1 MSSSIL
7 EDSKGEDDF
16 HLLIDMDAEQE
27 SSQSNEEQQK
37 ILKKIFEEFKNKNDN
52 QNNQGKKLCS
62 SYVLKRLPNNKKVY
76 SKTNP
81 DGTTTETQ
89 VEKEPSGREKII
101 QTRYDKNNKVISRK
115 VFYNINISNQNNNNN
130 QNNINIQ
137 NNNNNNNNNRINN
150 NNGMN
155 NRNRGHIFRAGN
167 GFTIETKYEALPN
180 GRKKEIK
187 IIRDENDIVVD
198 VQEDE
203 IFENNYMNMNMNQN
217 NMYRN
222 NNMNPYM
229 PMPMNN
235 MMNNNMGRNMPM
247 NNNGY
252 NPMNMG
258 MMNMN
263 MGMNNM
269 NMGMMNMNMGMNNM
283 NMGMNNMNSMPPMM
297 NNFGNPYMNMMMPMP
312 MFMPNPPNCV
322 DPNILNSLPENEVSD
337 ASKMDPDSRNCVIC
351 LEDFKDKEKTI
362 ALPCIH
368 VFHSECIKSWLGTH
382 NCCPTCKFEL
392 TYQNINSHQM

>member
-16 HLLIDMDAEQE
+16 HLLIDMDTEQE
-27 SSQSNEEQQK
+27 SPQSSEEQQK
-37 ILKKIFEEFKNKNDN
+37 ILKKIFEEFKNKNNN

-130 QNNINIQ
+130 NQNNNNIQ
-137 NNNNNNNNNRINN
+137 NNNNNNNNNHINNN

-203 IFENNYMNMNMNQN
+203 IFENNYMNMNMNPN

-222 NNMNPYM
+222 NNMNSYM

-235 MMNNNMGRNMPM
+235 MMNNNMGGNMPM

-252 NPMNMG
+252 NPMNVG

-263 MGMNNM
+263 MGMM
-269 NMGMMNMNMGMNNM
+269 NMNM

-312 MFMPNPPNCV
+312 MGMPMFMPPQNGV
-322 DPNILNSLPENEVSD
+322 DPNILNCLHENEVVD